1 MARLSSASLLVL
13 AALALAAALPPAAL
27 RAQDNAPSPK
37 SQETLFPRAAWQAER
52 DGYRLIGAEE
62 LRALLL
68 SDEPPLLVDTRPDY
82 EFAQGH
88 PEGALHMP
96 FEPGE
101 AHGIAPD
108 KQTAVLALLGP
119 DKERTVVVYC
129 RSPQ

>member
-1 MARLSSASLLVL
+1 MTRLSPASPLVL
-13 AALALAAALPPAAL
+13 AALVLAATLAPAAL
-27 RAQDNAPSPK
+27 RAQDNASSP
-37 SQETLFPRAAWQAER
+37 EMLFPRAAWQAEK
-52 DGYRLIGAEE
+52 DGYRLIGADE

-82 EFAQGH
+82 EFTQGH
-88 PEGALHMP
+88 PKGALHMP

-108 KQTAVLALLGP
+108 KQAAVLALLGP
-119 DKERTVVVYC
+119 DKGRTVVVYC